1 MEYLEKEH
9 LAGVTAQAK
18 VSRMNVRR
26 GECASKTGKMDVW
39 REEGQRSAQKAKT
52 GRSWE
57 ESTREAKGT
66 LASAVRR

>member
-26 GECASKTGKMDVW
+26 ECASKTGKMDVW
-39 REEGQRSAQKAKT
+39 REEGQRSAQKALT

-66 LASAVRR
+66 LASAVRW